1 LLEIRRAKMKAKA
14 YLQRISEIDR
24 KINKKQMILKSLYDL
39 LYNITPKPKEINV
52 QSSGPKNNFD
62 DTISKIV
69 DLQNEINK
77 DIDNYVD
84 MKIEAIKLI
93 DKMSN
98 DEYAEILIR
107 RYINYEQWK
116 TIAKDLGYT
125 RQGINKKHG
134 RALFEFQKLYT

>member
-1 LLEIRRAKMKAKA
+1 MKAKA

-39 LYNITPKPKEINV
+39 LYNVTPKPKEINV
-52 QSSGPKNNFD
+52 QSGGPRNNFEE
-62 DTISKIV
+62 TISKII
-69 DLQNEINK
+69 DLQKEINK

-84 MKIEAIKLI
+84 MKIEAIELI

-107 RYINYEQWK
+107 RYINCEQWK
-116 TIAKDLGYT
+116 KIAKDLGYT

-134 RALFEFQKLYT
+134 RALLEFQKLYT